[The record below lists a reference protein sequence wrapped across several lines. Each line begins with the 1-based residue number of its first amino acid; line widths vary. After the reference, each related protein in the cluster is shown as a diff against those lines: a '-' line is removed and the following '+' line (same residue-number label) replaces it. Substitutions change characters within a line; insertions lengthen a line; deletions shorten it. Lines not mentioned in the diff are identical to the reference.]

1 MALPADH
8 GSRALAAERLSAGLG
23 SDYVSHSRPARLGR
37 FGTRALDQRRC
48 LAQLRFCVAGSCL
61 GIARAAALRGS
72 CSAPPEGGSVR
83 AVLDFD
89 AGFYPER
96 GESGNPWLGRCR
108 TGAFLG
114 KSSARTG
121 RLDFVPRRAVAAGAV
136 AAASRCLDV
145 VPAAFVERGG
155 DRMNM
160 NMTGRRAFLQI
171 LLCCALLSGS
181 AFSQSGGELRFC
193 LRSEPK
199 TFDPL
204 LVDDDSSLAIRYLT
218 GGVLVRANRK
228 TQELEPELAESWK
241 VSKDGKQVTFKLRHG
256 ITFSDGSPFFSED
269 VAFTMQRLM
278 DPALHSSTGDAF
290 RSGSGTVSSKIIAS
304 DQIAIIFPAPPAG
317 LERLFDQVAIMSAH
331 SPKKEAAVLGPFM
344 VAEYKAGS
352 SVLLRRN
359 PNYWKKDSQGR
370 RLPYLDSIRLDIQSN
385 RDVEMLRFKRG
396 ELDLINI
403 LDSDYFDR
411 LAASSPLLAHYAG
424 ASLDSNFMWFNQVAI
439 APIPEYNR
447 ACFRSANFRR
457 AISQA
462 INRDDLS
469 RVVFNGHAQPAAGPV
484 SPANKFWFNSRLKA
498 ESYRPDAAL
507 KRLQTDGFHL
517 QNGALF
523 DKGGNAVEFSIVTNA
538 GNKPRERMAVMV
550 QEDLGKLGI
559 KVNVVTLDF
568 PSLIER
574 ISQKF
579 NYEAAMLGFRNV
591 DLDPNGQMNIWL
603 SSAEDHAW
611 NPQQKSP
618 ETAWEAEIDRLMRA
632 QASTADPKKRK
643 ESFDRV
649 QEIAPGTAPFIY
661 LVNQIALPAVSSA
674 VEGANPGILSPQTFW
689 NAERLTLNAR
699 TGGSR

>member
-1 MALPADH
+1 MSDCINTKMKMTGCRTFL
-8 GSRALAAERLSAGLG
+8 RALLC
-23 SDYVSHSRPARLGR
+23 
-37 FGTRALDQRRC
+37 F
-48 LAQLRFCVAGSCL
+48 
-61 GIARAAALRGS
+61 
-72 CSAPPEGGSVR
+72 
-83 AVLDFD
+83 
-89 AGFYPER
+89 
-96 GESGNPWLGRCR
+96 
-108 TGAFLG
+108 AFLLTLT
-114 KSSARTG
+114 SA
-121 RLDFVPRRAVAAGAV
+121 
-136 AAASRCLDV
+136 
-145 VPAAFVERGG
+145 
-155 DRMNM
+155 
-160 NMTGRRAFLQI
+160 
-171 LLCCALLSGS
+171 S

-204 LVDDDSSLAIRYLT
+204 LVDDDSSLSIRYLT
-218 GGVLVRANRK
+218 GGVLVRVNRH
-228 TQELEPELAESWK
+228 TQDLEPELAESWK
-241 VSKDGKQVTFKLRHG
+241 LSKDGKQITFKLHRG
-256 ITFSDGSPFFSED
+256 VTFSDGSPFSSED

-290 RSGSGTVSSKIIAS
+290 RSGSGTVTTKILAP
-304 DQIAIIFPAPPAG
+304 DQIAIIFPAPIAG
-317 LERLFDQVAIMSAH
+317 LDRLFDQVAIMSAH
-331 SPKKEAAVLGPFM
+331 SPKKEGAVLGPFM

-370 RLPYLDSIRLDIQSN
+370 HLPHLDSIRLDIQSN

-396 ELDLINI
+396 ELDLINVI
-403 LDSDYFDR
+403 DSDYFDR
-411 LAASSPLLAHYAG
+411 LAATSPQLAHDAG
-424 ASLDSNFMWFNQVAI
+424 ASLDSDFMWFNQVAS
-439 APIPEYNR
+439 APIPEYKR
-447 ACFRSANFRR
+447 AWFRNANFRR

-469 RVVFNGHAQPAAGPV
+469 RVVFNGHAQPAIGPV
-484 SPANKFWFNSRLKA
+484 SPANKFWFNNKLKA
-498 ESYRPDAAL
+498 EPYRPDAAL
-507 KRLQTDGFHL
+507 RRLQDDGFHL

-523 DKGGNAVEFSIVTNA
+523 DKAGNAVEFSIVTNA
-538 GNKPRERMAVMV
+538 GSKPRERMAVMV

-559 KVNVVTLDF
+559 KVNIVTLDF

-618 ETAWEAEIDRLMRA
+618 ETAWETEIDRLMHA
-632 QASTADPKKRK
+632 QASTTDPKKRK

-649 QEIAPGTAPFIY
+649 QEIVAEQTPFIY
-661 LVNQIALPAVSSA
+661 LVNQNALSAISST

-689 NAERLTLNAR
+689 NAERITLSPNTQA
-699 TGGSR
+699 SR

>member
-1 MALPADH
+1 MSTNM
-8 GSRALAAERLSAGLG
+8 SR
-23 SDYVSHSRPARLGR
+23 RPAFLRL
-37 FGTRALDQRRC
+37 
-48 LAQLRFCVAGSCL
+48 
-61 GIARAAALRGS
+61 
-72 CSAPPEGGSVR
+72 
-83 AVLDFD
+83 VLY
-89 AGFYPER
+89 G
-96 GESGNPWLGRCR
+96 
-108 TGAFLG
+108 
-114 KSSARTG
+114 
-121 RLDFVPRRAVAAGAV
+121 
-136 AAASRCLDV
+136 
-145 VPAAFVERGG
+145 
-155 DRMNM
+155 
-160 NMTGRRAFLQI
+160 I
-171 LLCCALLSGS
+171 LLSLVVISVSVFA
-181 AFSQSGGELRFC
+181 QNGGELRFC

-204 LVDDDSSLAIRYLT
+204 LVDDDSSLSIRYLT
-218 GGVLVRANRK
+218 GGVLARVNRH

-241 VSKDGKQVTFKLRHG
+241 LSQDGKQITFKLRTG
-256 ITFSDGSPFFSED
+256 ITFSDGTPFSSED

-290 RSGSGTVSSKIIAS
+290 RSSSGAVSTKIIAP
-304 DQIAIIFPAPPAG
+304 DQIAITFPAPIAG
-317 LERLFDQVAIMSAH
+317 LDRLFDQVAIMSAH
-331 SPKKEAAVLGPFM
+331 SPNPKKEAAGLGPFM

-396 ELDLINI
+396 ELDLINVI
-403 LDSDYFDR
+403 DSDYFDR
-411 LAASSPLLAHYAG
+411 LAATSPGLAHDAG
-424 ASLDSNFMWFNQVAI
+424 ASLDSDFMWFNQVAT
-439 APIPEYNR
+439 APIPEYKR
-447 ACFRSANFRR
+447 AWFHSANFRL

-469 RVVFNGHAQPAAGPV
+469 RVVFNGHAQPAVGPV
-484 SPANKFWFNSRLKA
+484 SPANKFWFNSKLKA
-498 ESYRPDAAL
+498 EAYRPDAAL
-507 KRLQTDGFHL
+507 QRLQADGFHL
-517 QNGALF
+517 QNGALL
-523 DKGGNAVEFSIVTNA
+523 DKSGNPVEFSIVTNA
-538 GNKPRERMAVMV
+538 GSKPRERMAVMV

-618 ETAWEAEIDRLMRA
+618 ETTWEAEIDRLMRA
-632 QASTADPKKRK
+632 QASAADPRQRK

-649 QEIAPGTAPFIY
+649 QEIVAEQSPFIY
-661 LVNQIALPAVSSA
+661 LVNQNALSAVSSA

-689 NAERLTLNAR
+689 NAERLTLNASTR
-699 TGGSR
+699 ASR